1 MRSMLFPNRVD
12 SSLTRQAIAFAL
24 VGVLLLSAIGGVTGG
39 GIAAA
44 QTNGTA
50 PGGGNATT
58 GGNTTVLQASS
69 IGNGSGSSNA
79 SDNASGNGSVSA
91 VIQDFKQSKVGYN
104 KLSSDQKSEV
114 KKQVRN
120 LTQTQKKLD
129 GGQKISQ
136 YQKVYNAFGYKRV
149 LPFSKENKNRNQ
161 ISNILDKHVNA
172 QEFAG
177 VPPKSFPPKKGPL
190 SGIDIPGMMDV
201 KLDSL
206 ADTLKEG
213 ASNVLGQV
221 YDLAFSTPVPQN
233 DGWKGIFGTP
243 TNQPF
248 QQLHQQLLSEKLYP
262 LTNILLGMSVLV
274 MGISLTV
281 NPLMSRFRALDLMIK
296 FVSFLFLYVASWAVV
311 TLLHGAVNDITLWL
325 RPSKD
330 AMAAL
335 ATNIEAL
342 SAGAIGAYFVG
353 AGGILT
359 TVFGLGLELSLRR
372 IALQYFLPYIF
383 PVLLLL
389 LYVSPWQRLKSFASV
404 ILWQYVNILTM
415 VIPMAILL
423 KAAAIASFSTSGGV
437 QGMLLLIGLFLMAVS
452 VPGITTYTF
461 LQIPG
466 KAGQYGRVAAA
477 GAVGHAS
484 AAKDRL
490 RGGSEDSASSG
501 AATGDTSPG
510 DRTEEAVEVST
521 DDGRSG
527 VPSSGEL
534 SDDQIESMDA
544 DGGSTPTTTA
554 GKVRA
559 LDNSENQDPMNPS
572 AMKKSYFDD
581 DPRRETMNGKLANR

>member
-1 MRSMLFPNRVD
+1 MTFTPCQNQID
-12 SSLTRQAIAFAL
+12 SSLTYQAIAFAL
-24 VGVLLLSAIGGVTGG
+24 VGMLLLSAIGGVIGG

-44 QTNGTA
+44 QTNDTA
-50 PGGGNATT
+50 PGGGNNTPSGNATT
-58 GGNTTVLQASS
+58 GGNTTALQTPGSVNESS
-69 IGNGSGSSNA
+69 LSNTSG
-79 SDNASGNGSVSA
+79 NASGNGSVSA

-104 KLSSDQKSEV
+104 KLSSDQKSKV

-120 LTQTQKKLD
+120 LTQAQKKLD
-129 GGQKISQ
+129 SGQKINQ

-149 LPFSKENKNRNQ
+149 LPFSKESKNRNQ

-172 QEFAG
+172 QESAG
-177 VPPKSFPPKKGPL
+177 VPPKSLPPKKGPL
-190 SGIDIPGMMDV
+190 SGIDIPGMMDA
-201 KLDSL
+201 KLDSM

-233 DGWKGIFGTP
+233 NGWQGVFGTP

-274 MGISLTV
+274 MGISMTV
-281 NPLMSRFRALDLMIK
+281 NPLMIK
-296 FVSFLFLYVASWAVV
+296 FVSFLMLYVASWAVV

-335 ATNIEAL
+335 ATNVEAL

-466 KAGQYGRVAAA
+466 KAGQYGKVAAA

-484 AAKDRL
+484 TAKGRL
-490 RGGSEDSASSG
+490 SGGSEDSSSS
-501 AATGDTSPG
+501 ATTTGDTSPG

-521 DDGRSG
+521 NGERSG

-554 GKVRA
+554 GKVRD

-572 AMKKSYFDD
+572 AMKESYFDD
-581 DPRRETMNGKLANR
+581 DPRRETMNEKLANK